1 MEKVLS
7 SVCGSGR
14 NGQWLKEQEWCVAQ
28 LEGGGPKALFGWN
41 DQVQAAVKSKEDVW
55 KEVLYGAY
63 KEENRKLKRCIY

>member
-1 MEKVLS
+1 MVERTRV
-7 SVCGSGR
+7 VCGSVR
-14 NGQWLKEQEWCVAQ
+14 
-28 LEGGGPKALFGWN
+28 GGGPKALFGWN